1 MPTPDLTA
9 ASEPAT
15 PNGSAHRGHRRPP
28 RRFTTK
34 FLVLF
39 LAVATLLGGFTA
51 LGPQSQGTATAPA
64 HDDDD
69 PETQLWVRGHSES

>member
-1 MPTPDLTA
+1 MSQRSGCEGQPHRVRTD
-9 ASEPAT
+9 
-15 PNGSAHRGHRRPP
+15 RGHRRPP
-28 RRFTTK
+28 RRVTTK